1 MLLSF
6 KIQAIEDRSQVI
18 KRKRNNKMMAKF
30 HLFLN
35 KKSSGKMAS
44 QMSKL
49 IKRDRKS
56 LIMNSMTKSTI

>member
-1 MLLSF
+1 
-6 KIQAIEDRSQVI
+6 
-18 KRKRNNKMMAKF
+18 MMAKF